1 MICKIEHF
9 NISSGFCE
17 ENQLDGFP
25 SPIDKLPFNNN
36 RIQKPEC
43 TE

>member
-1 MICKIEHF
+1 MICKIEHV
-9 NISSGFCE
+9 NISSGFCDG
-17 ENQLDGFP
+17 NLLDGYP

-36 RIQKPEC
+36 RIQKPEY

>member
-17 ENQLDGFP
+17 GNQLGGYP
-25 SPIDKLPFNNN
+25 SPIDKLPFYNN
-36 RIQKPEC
+36 RIQEPEC

>member
-1 MICKIEHF
+1 MICKIERF

-17 ENQLDGFP
+17 GNQLDGFP

>member
-1 MICKIEHF
+1 MIRKIERVK
-9 NISSGFCE
+9 ISSGFCE
-17 ENQLDGFP
+17 GNQLGGYP